1 MNNSQRITETMDQLK
16 ANFKIWSGKITGN
29 KFQELDGYN
38 DRINAYNRQQSRI
51 TENNILKLNKTQ
63 GFFDGLI
70 ESIQEELHTQQLSLN
85 N

>member
-51 TENNILKLNKTQ
+51 TENNILKLNQTQ
-63 GFFDGLI
+63 EHMYLS
-70 ESIQEELHTQQLSLN
+70 SIREFSITDQDIQ
-85 N
+85 